1 MLTVQTTHT
10 FYYLIKKGGIMSHIS
25 DLILMAGLIASLIHD
40 VGHPG
45 VTNSFL
51 VSTKH
56 AKAIRYN
63 DTSVLENH
71 HCAVGFKLLMDP
83 QNDIFETLSEA
94 QSWNVR
100 QIIINMILATDISN
114 HFEQLLAIQNNKK
127 FPDDNKKDKQALM
140 NILLYTADH
149 AAP

>member
-1 MLTVQTTHT
+1 VKCMKILESNYFESGSFALVGIYTLFILYWLGIQDILK
-10 FYYLIKKGGIMSHIS
+10 LI
-25 DLILMAGLIASLIHD
+25 
-40 VGHPG
+40 
-45 VTNSFL
+45 
-51 VSTKH
+51 STKH
-56 AKAIRYN
+56 VKVIRYN

-71 HCAVGFKLLMDP
+71 HCTVGFKLLMDP